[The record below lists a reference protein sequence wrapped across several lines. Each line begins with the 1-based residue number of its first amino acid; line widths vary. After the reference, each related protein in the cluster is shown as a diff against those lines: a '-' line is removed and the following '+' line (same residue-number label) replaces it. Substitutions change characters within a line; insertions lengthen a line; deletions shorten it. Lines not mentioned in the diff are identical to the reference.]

1 MTAADIH
8 NWVAIY
14 LATFMLAV
22 VAAFLAATTVAVE
35 LIRERF
41 WRSLNSPKD
50 WLLFAPRVWWRWQKR
65 YLLGTPMI
73 LLMVGIFAANL
84 DWGQG

>member
-1 MTAADIH
+1 MTAGDIQ

-14 LATFMLAV
+14 LATFMLAA
-22 VAAFLAATTVAVE
+22 VAAILAAATVAVE

-41 WRSLNSPKD
+41 WKGLNRPKA
-50 WLLFAPRVWWRWQKR
+50 WVLFAPRVWWRWQKR

-73 LLMVGIFAANL
+73 LLVVGVFAATL
-84 DWGQG
+84 EWGQ